1 MELMARFLAHTA
13 PGRGHLYPLVPV
25 LDELL
30 GRGHEIVL
38 RTMASEVEPMRAR
51 GFDTEPLDPAGEH
64 DLDDYRSR
72 SPHGALKRALRALA
86 RRAERD
92 VPALRGAIADTRPD
106 GLLVDV
112 NCWGAQAVAE
122 ASGLPWSMWC
132 PFPMPLPAPG
142 LPPFGPGLAPARGPV
157 GRTRDALL
165 EPLLTRAY
173 ASASLPALNG
183 VRGKVGV
190 PLFEHPTELLER
202 APLVIYMTAEP
213 FEYPRAHWPENV
225 VLVGPCAWEPPAEP
239 PGWLAGIEA
248 PIVLVTTSS
257 EFQDDGRLV
266 SCALEGLAA
275 ENLYVVATLPAQQP
289 SGFSTSANARV
300 ERYVPHGLLLDRAV
314 CAVTHAGMGATQKA
328 LARGVPVCAVPF
340 GRDQLEVARRV
351 AVCDAGT
358 RLSARRLTPERLRA
372 NVQAAIAKRSGAQA
386 IAAAFH
392 AAGGPPAA
400 ADAIE
405 RQQSKIAAPA

>member
-1 MELMARFLAHTA
+1 MARFLAYTA

-38 RTMASEVEPMRAR
+38 RTMASEVDAMRAR
-51 GFDTEPLDPAGEH
+51 GFDTEPLDPAGED
-64 DLDDYRSR
+64 DLDDYRAR
-72 SPHGALKRALRALA
+72 TPQGALRRALRALA

-92 VPALRGAIADTRPD
+92 VPAMRGAIADVRPD
-106 GLLVDV
+106 ALLVDA

-122 ASGLPWSMWC
+122 ASELPWSVWC
-132 PFPMPLPAPG
+132 PFPMPLPGPG
-142 LPPFGPGLAPARGPV
+142 VPPFGPGLAPARGPL
-157 GRTRDALL
+157 GRTRDAVL
-165 EPLLTRAY
+165 EPLLARAY
-173 ASASLPALNG
+173 ARTLLPALNG
-183 VRGKVGV
+183 VRASVGV
-190 PLFEHPTELLER
+190 PSCERPTELLER
-202 APLVIYMTAEP
+202 TPLMIYMSAEP
-213 FEYPRAHWPENV
+213 FEYPRVDWPENV

-239 PGWLAGIEA
+239 PSWLSDVDA

-266 SCALEGLAA
+266 SCALDGLAA
-275 ENLYVVATLPAQQP
+275 EDLHVIATLPARQTG
-289 SGFSTSANARV
+289 GFSVPANARI
-300 ERYVPHGLLLDRAV
+300 ERFVPHGPLLDRAV

-351 AVCDAGT
+351 EVCEAGT
-358 RLSARRLTPERLRA
+358 RLSARKLTPARLRA
-372 NVQAAIAKRSGAQA
+372 SVRAAIAKQRGAAA
-386 IAAAFH
+386 IADAFR
-392 AAGGPPAA
+392 AAGGPSAA

-405 RQQSKIAAPA
+405 RRHPEAASSS

>member
-1 MELMARFLAHTA
+1 MTRFLAYTA

-38 RTMASEVEPMRAR
+38 RTMADEIEPMRAR

-72 SPHGALKRALRALA
+72 TPHGALKRAIRALA

-92 VPALRGAIADTRPD
+92 VPALRGAIADTQPD
-106 GLLVDV
+106 ALLVDA

-142 LPPFGPGLAPARGPV
+142 VPPFGPGLAPARGPA
-157 GRTRDALL
+157 GQIRDALL
-165 EPLLTRAY
+165 ERLLTRAY
-173 ASASLPALNG
+173 VNAALPPLNAVRSKLG
-183 VRGKVGV
+183 VQ
-190 PLFEHPTELLER
+190 PLEHPIELLER

-213 FEYPRAHWPENV
+213 FEYPRADWPENV
-225 VLVGPCAWEPPAEP
+225 VMVGPCAWEPPAEP

-266 SCALEGLAA
+266 SCALEGLAG
-275 ENLYVVATLPAQQP
+275 EELHVVATLPAQQA
-289 SGFSTSANARV
+289 SGFS
-300 ERYVPHGLLLDRAV
+300 VP
-314 CAVTHAGMGATQKA
+314 
-328 LARGVPVCAVPF
+328 AVPF

-351 AVCDAGT
+351 AVCGAGT
-358 RLSARRLTPERLRA
+358 RLSARKLTPERLRS
-372 NVQAAIAKRSGAQA
+372 NVRAAIAKRSGAQA
-386 IAAAFH
+386 IAAAFR
-392 AAGGPPAA
+392 AAGGPSAA
-400 ADAIE
+400 ADAI
-405 RQQSKIAAPA
+405 SGLA